1 MSSEAGMKDAELG
14 LKEVELN
21 EVDQEKLP
29 MTAGLAGDT
38 NGALKGEKG
47 EASPGSGLGPAT
59 PTKFTGLS
67 KDELLAV
74 ASSPAWVRSRWLLLT
89 LFWLAWLAML
99 AGAVVIIVQAP
110 RCRPLPPSPWW
121 QRGGL
126 YRIHSPAFQ
135 DSDGDGEGDLAGV
148 SQRMEEVA
156 ALKVKGIII
165 GPIHQN
171 VADMVNETRLNKI
184 DSTFGTLE
192 QMEKLLEV
200 ARRKGLKVILD
211 LTPNYKGKQK
221 WFGINF
227 NRTDGGQ
234 DVLKEKEAF
243 QFWLKMGVDGLSV
256 SGIEE
261 VLTSAPHRVIEW
273 QNLTKNFSGD
283 DDPRIFIAGTAISE
297 NEEILQLLNRSDT
310 DLFFSYY
317 LRQIFLTSKP
327 PVAKSVQQ
335 SVEKYIENCGKSW
348 PSWAL
353 SGYEMGHMASSIQQ
367 HLHGLVHMMLFT
379 LPGTP
384 FIYYGDEIGLEDN
397 QVNKGN
403 APWMLWNNSANGG
416 FTSKQSFR
424 EAPLLNQTVQGQKSP
439 PSLLSL
445 FKKLSLLKIKERS
458 LQFGEFQ
465 SVHSKGNVYGYTRVW
480 DQSDRFLVLVNLDTQ
495 STVVTLEDSS
505 LPAKAS
511 IELSSN
517 TERSEGEI
525 SLTDIHLNAGEG
537 LLLNFPYVA

>member
-21 EVDQEKLP
+21 EVDQEKVP
-29 MTAGLAGDT
+29 MTAGLPGDT

-47 EASPGSGLGPAT
+47 EVSGGSGLRVGPGS
-59 PTKFTGLS
+59 PSVFTGLS
-67 KDELLAV
+67 KEELLAV
-74 ASSPAWVRSRWLLLT
+74 ASSPAWVRSRWLLLA

-99 AGAVVIIVQAP
+99 AGAVLIIVRAP
-110 RCRPLPPSPWW
+110 RCRPLPAARWW
-121 QRGGL
+121 HRGGL

-148 SQRMEEVA
+148 SQRMEEIA

-184 DSTFGTLE
+184 DSTFGSLE
-192 QMEKLLEV
+192 QMQNLLEV
-200 ARRKGLKVILD
+200 AKRKGLKVILD

-234 DVLKEKEAF
+234 DLLREEEAF

-261 VLTSAPHRVIEW
+261 VLTSAPHRVAEW

-283 DDPRIFIAGTAISE
+283 DDPRIFITGTAVAE
-297 NEEILQLLNRSDT
+297 PEEILQLINQSDA

-317 LRQIFLTSKP
+317 LRKTLLALSP
-327 PVAKSVQQ
+327 PTARSVQQ
-335 SVEKYIENCGKSW
+335 RVEEYIEKCGKSW
-348 PSWAL
+348 PSWAI
-353 SGYEMGHMASSIQQ
+353 SGYEVGHIASSVQQ

-384 FIYYGDEIGLEDN
+384 FIYYGDEIGLKDS
-397 QVNKGN
+397 QGKT
-403 APWMLWNNSANGG
+403 PWMLWNASANGG
-416 FTSKQSFR
+416 FTSRQSLR
-424 EAPLLNQTVQGQKSP
+424 ETPLLNQTVQGQKSP
-439 PSLLSL
+439 SSPLSL

-465 SVHSKGNVYGYTRVW
+465 SIYSEGNVYGYSRVW
-480 DQSDRFLVLVNLDTQ
+480 DQSDRFLVLLNIDTQ
-495 STVVTLEDSS
+495 SAVVSLAGNS
-505 LPAKAS
+505 LPARAT
-511 IELSSN
+511 IELSSKAD
-517 TERSEGEI
+517 RSEGEV
-525 SLTDIHLNAGEG
+525 SLTDLHLAGGEG
-537 LLLNFPYVA
+537 LLLKFAYVA

>member
-1 MSSEAGMKDAELG
+1 
-14 LKEVELN
+14 
-21 EVDQEKLP
+21 
-29 MTAGLAGDT
+29 
-38 NGALKGEKG
+38 
-47 EASPGSGLGPAT
+47 
-59 PTKFTGLS
+59 
-67 KDELLAV
+67 
-74 ASSPAWVRSRWLLLT
+74 
-89 LFWLAWLAML
+89 
-99 AGAVVIIVQAP
+99 
-110 RCRPLPPSPWW
+110 
-121 QRGGL
+121 
-126 YRIHSPAFQ
+126 
-135 DSDGDGEGDLAGV
+135 
-148 SQRMEEVA
+148 
-156 ALKVKGIII
+156 
-165 GPIHQN
+165 
-171 VADMVNETRLNKI
+171 
-184 DSTFGTLE
+184 
-192 QMEKLLEV
+192 
-200 ARRKGLKVILD
+200 LKVILD

-273 QNLTKNFSGD
+273 QNLTKNFSGN

-317 LRQIFLTSKP
+317 LRQILLASKP
-327 PVAKSVQQ
+327 PVARSVQQ
-335 SVEKYIENCGKSW
+335 SVENYIESCGKSW

-397 QVNKGN
+397 QVHKGN

-416 FTSKQSFR
+416 FTSKPSFR

-465 SVHSKGNVYGYTRVW
+465 SVYSKGNVYGYTRVW

-495 STVVTLEDSS
+495 SAVVSLVDSS

-517 TERSEGEI
+517 TERSEGQI
-525 SLTDIHLNAGEG
+525 SLTDLHLNAGEG